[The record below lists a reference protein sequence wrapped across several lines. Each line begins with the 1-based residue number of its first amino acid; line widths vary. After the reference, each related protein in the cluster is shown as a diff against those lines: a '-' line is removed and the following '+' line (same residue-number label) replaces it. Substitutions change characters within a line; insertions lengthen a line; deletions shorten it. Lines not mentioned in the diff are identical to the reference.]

1 MATKV
6 VMAQLSPTMEE
17 GKLVEWKVKE
27 GDEVSQGDVLAEV
40 ETDKANMDIEA
51 MAGGVMRALLA
62 SAGDVV
68 EVGALIG
75 VIGEPDEDVSD
86 LVGSAGEGGGGGRGE
101 EDEAKEEDAAEADD
115 AEEAAEADADAA
127 DAGVAEGDAAEGD
140 AAEGDA
146 AEGDAA
152 EGDAAEGDA
161 AEGETS
167 EEPVPDEGDT
177 SVPKAPE
184 ARDGAPDE
192 KATPAGSGGDSDSD
206 ADASKTQSSSEKR
219 VKVSPLARRL
229 AEEAGLELA
238 AISGSGPGGRIIRD
252 DVNAAI
258 ESGAARAQG
267 GGEGAAGAGPVGP
280 SRLADERIEL
290 SQMRKTI
297 AKRLVQS
304 LGPVPHF
311 FLTTE
316 IDMGS
321 ALDLRRALN
330 ERLQEGKVGVN
341 DLLVKVAAEAL
352 ARHPEINASFDGDAI
367 KRHGSADIGI
377 AVAVPDGLI
386 TPVLRAADRKGLVQ
400 IAAESKDLIE
410 RARNRKL
417 KPDEYTGSTF
427 SISNLGMFGID
438 EFTAIINPPEA
449 AILAVGGT
457 VEKPVV
463 VDGEVVVRRR
473 MRVTMSCDH
482 RVIDGAMGAAFLQ
495 TFRAMLENPLELV
508 S

>member
-27 GDEVSQGDVLAEV
+27 GDEVAQGDILAEV

-51 MAGGVMRALLA
+51 MAGGTVRALLI
-62 SAGDVV
+62 SEGDVV
-68 EVGALIG
+68 EVGSLIG
-75 VIGEPDEDVSD
+75 VLGDADEDISELLD
-86 LVGSAGEGGGGGRGE
+86 GAKPSGAGAEAATEEESAG
-101 EDEAKEEDAAEADD
+101 AED
-115 AEEAAEADADAA
+115 AEESAEEPAQPEAPRAEAESAASGAA
-127 DAGVAEGDAAEGD
+127 DA
-140 AAEGDA
+140 
-146 AEGDAA
+146 
-152 EGDAAEGDA
+152 
-161 AEGETS
+161 
-167 EEPVPDEGDT
+167 
-177 SVPKAPE
+177 E
-184 ARDGAPDE
+184 ATTHTKPR
-192 KATPAGSGGDSDSD
+192 SGG
-206 ADASKTQSSSEKR
+206 
-219 VKVSPLARRL
+219 VKVSPLARRM
-229 AEEAGLELA
+229 AEDAGLD
-238 AISGSGPGGRIIRD
+238 ISRIEGSGPGGRVVKS
-252 DVNAAI
+252 DVQAAI
-258 ESGAARAQG
+258 EEGGPEGEAAAPERAAPQR
-267 GGEGAAGAGPVGP
+267 AAAP
-280 SRLADERIEL
+280 SAALRPARLEDERIEA

-304 LGPVPHF
+304 IGPVPHF

-316 IDMGS
+316 IDMGR
-321 ALDLRRALN
+321 ALDLRKALN
-330 ERLQEGKVGVN
+330 DRLSASGVKVGVN

-352 ARHPEINASFDGDAI
+352 ARHPEINASWADDAI
-367 KRHGSADIGI
+367 QRHGSADIGI

-386 TPVLRAADRKGLVQ
+386 TPVVREADRKGLAQ
-400 IAAESKDLIE
+400 IAAEASDLVE

-417 KPDEYTGSTF
+417 KPEEYTGATF

-449 AILAVGGT
+449 AILAVGQT

-463 VDGEVVVRRR
+463 EGGEVVVRRR

-482 RVIDGAMGAAFLQ
+482 RVVDGATGAAFLQ